1 MDSIRNRIVLLSFA
15 TALAATAFAA
25 APVSRVLEIRS
36 YNLKAGTR
44 DRFHQLFVQ
53 EALPMLRRSKVD
65 VVAYGPSL
73 HNRDSYY
80 LMRSYASVEDRQR
93 SEDEFYGSA
102 GWRQGPRAA
111 ILAAIENYT
120 TVVVHLDDAT
130 LRGLRGSMKEDAMP
144 TEPALTADLAA
155 LLTLNQDYIHS
166 VQTSDVKRFR
176 EILADDFLCSLP
188 DGSLIDRARFREQT
202 ALPVKISNLMAHD
215 VKVRILGDFAI
226 IHARTTYTTADG
238 RAASGRYTDVWA
250 RRNGRWLAVSAHVTR
265 N

>member
-1 MDSIRNRIVLLSFA
+1 
-15 TALAATAFAA
+15 
-25 APVSRVLEIRS
+25 
-36 YNLKAGTR
+36 
-44 DRFHQLFVQ
+44 
-53 EALPMLRRSKVD
+53 
-65 VVAYGPSL
+65 
-73 HNRDSYY
+73 
-80 LMRSYASVEDRQR
+80 
-93 SEDEFYGSA
+93 
-102 GWRQGPRAA
+102 
-111 ILAAIENYT
+111 
-120 TVVVHLDDAT
+120 
-130 LRGLRGSMKEDAMP
+130 MP
-144 TEPALTADLAA
+144 TETALTADLAA

-188 DGSLIDRARFREQT
+188 DGSLIDRARFLEQT

-215 VKVRILGDFAI
+215 VNVRILGDFAI